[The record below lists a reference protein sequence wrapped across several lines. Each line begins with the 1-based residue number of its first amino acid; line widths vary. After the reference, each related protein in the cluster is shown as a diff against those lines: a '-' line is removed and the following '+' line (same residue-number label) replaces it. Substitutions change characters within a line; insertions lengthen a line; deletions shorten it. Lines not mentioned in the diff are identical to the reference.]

1 MSVQIRGTWGG
12 GGGGGGRREKKE
24 NKKIEVT
31 VVVGKVPIE
40 QKMGVN

>member
-1 MSVQIRGTWGG
+1 MRILNVGPNKRSVGG
-12 GGGGGGRREKKE
+12 GGREKKE

>member
-1 MSVQIRGTWGG
+1 MSVQIREAWGG
-12 GGGGGGRREKKE
+12 GGGGGGREKKE